1 MSESLRSRL
10 VHALLSLLMAV
21 GLLIPLLGILD
32 SSLPSPVIIPWI
44 VLIIVLFELSS
55 LKRAVIFAAAGTTL
69 VLLLL
74 WLFAM
79 GGMMIVSDAVMAVV
93 LRCNNIRTAIPLV
106 GSSVT
111 AILNVLITL
120 VS

>member
-55 LKRAVIFAAAGTTL
+55 LKRAVG
-69 VLLLL
+69 V
-74 WLFAM
+74 
-79 GGMMIVSDAVMAVV
+79 GGNSGESYLKACED
-93 LRCNNIRTAIPLV
+93 RTVRTGA
-106 GSSVT
+106 
-111 AILNVLITL
+111 
-120 VS
+120 